1 MPTSKTTD
9 AAARARPRLHR
20 FTAREYHAMGRA
32 GVLRPGV
39 RTELV
44 NGRILTMSPIG
55 FRHALVVE
63 RLTDLFYDLYRH
75 HGRVRVQSPIAL
87 GPRSEPEP
95 DVMLL
100 RAGTPPSRLPRP
112 SDVLL
117 VVEVSDATLAFDR
130 DVKVPLYARA
140 AVPEVWVVDVA
151 GRTVEAWRAPVAGAY
166 CVRVAVAV
174 GGRIT
179 PVEMPG
185 AAPVEVAALFEG
197 L

>member
-1 MPTSKTTD
+1 
-9 AAARARPRLHR
+9 
-20 FTAREYHAMGRA
+20 MGRA
-32 GVLRPGV
+32 GVLAPDA
-39 RTELV
+39 RTELL

-63 RLTDLFYDLYRH
+63 NMTDLFYDLYRK
-75 HGRVRVQSPIAL
+75 HGRVRIQSPIAL

-100 RAGTPPSRLPRP
+100 RADAPSSRLPRP
-112 SDVLL
+112 ADVLL

-140 AVPEVWVVDVA
+140 GIAEVWIVDVA
-151 GRTVEAWRAPVAGAY
+151 GRSVEVWRGVADGVY
-166 CVRVAVAV
+166 GERVAVAED
-174 GGRIT
+174 GRVA
-179 PVEMPG
+179 PVEMPD